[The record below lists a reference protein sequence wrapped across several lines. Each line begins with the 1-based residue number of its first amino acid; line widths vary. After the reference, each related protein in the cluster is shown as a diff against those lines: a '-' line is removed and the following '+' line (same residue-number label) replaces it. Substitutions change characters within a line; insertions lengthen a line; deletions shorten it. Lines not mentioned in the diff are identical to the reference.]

1 MMTYAGFFGKMTAFA
16 VKDAYGGLQEMPGVA
31 ETFGWFGEVGSMW
44 VLLFAMMTTPILY
57 IVGTLTFQQTVL
69 PRMAPERFGPG
80 RLSAEQKALW
90 GRHLFQNSY
99 TLVGIG
105 CGTLWA
111 RTYHRSMAHTLHAHP
126 LQDCIECT
134 LLTVPCALRVV
145 QVSHGGERRR
155 VRPAEHGRLL
165 P

>member
-69 PRMAPERFGPG
+69 PRMPLRRGLQGYGHNSHPGATTDGVACDACNGAIVVPQRFRKWEP
-80 RLSAEQKALW
+80 
-90 GRHLFQNSY
+90 
-99 TLVGIG
+99 
-105 CGTLWA
+105 
-111 RTYHRSMAHTLHAHP
+111 
-126 LQDCIECT
+126 
-134 LLTVPCALRVV
+134 
-145 QVSHGGERRR
+145 
-155 VRPAEHGRLL
+155 
-165 P
+165 